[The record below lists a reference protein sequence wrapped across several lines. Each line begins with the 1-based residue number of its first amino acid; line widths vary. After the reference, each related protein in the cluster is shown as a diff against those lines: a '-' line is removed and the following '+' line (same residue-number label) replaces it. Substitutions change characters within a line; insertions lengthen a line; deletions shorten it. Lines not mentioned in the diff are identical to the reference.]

1 MYNYEEE
8 LNKINIKDMYDLF
21 GVKYEEESNQK
32 NEIASIR
39 IIVVEKEKEYKIE
52 LEKDLLINVIKEIF
66 SGKINID
73 K

>member
-32 NEIASIR
+32 NEITSIR

-52 LEKDLLINVIKEIF
+52 LEKNLLIDVIKEIF